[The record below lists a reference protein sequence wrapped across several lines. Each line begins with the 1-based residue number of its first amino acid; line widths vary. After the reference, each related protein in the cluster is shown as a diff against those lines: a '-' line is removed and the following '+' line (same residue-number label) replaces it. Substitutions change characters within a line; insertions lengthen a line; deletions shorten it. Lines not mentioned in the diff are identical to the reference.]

1 MTTIINFV
9 ASFRPIVA
17 YSRRVRAATKRRR
30 RNSSD
35 DDDDIAT
42 PPPVDLSAA
51 RGADRVRPTERA
63 NGRKLMAP
71 AD

>member
-9 ASFRPIVA
+9 ASFRSIVA
-17 YSRRVRAATKRRR
+17 YSRRVRAATKRR
-30 RNSSD
+30 SSD

>member
-9 ASFRPIVA
+9 ASFRSIVA
-17 YSRRVRAATKRRR
+17 YSGSVRAATKRK
-30 RNSSD
+30 SSD
-35 DDDDIAT
+35 DDDNIAT

-51 RGADRVRPTERA
+51 RGADRVRPSERA